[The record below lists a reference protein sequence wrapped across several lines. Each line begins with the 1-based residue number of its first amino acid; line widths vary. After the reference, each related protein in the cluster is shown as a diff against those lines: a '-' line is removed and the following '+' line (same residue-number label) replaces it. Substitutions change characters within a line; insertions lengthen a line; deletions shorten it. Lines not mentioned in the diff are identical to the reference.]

1 MVTRSRLKSV
11 LTGLALYTVAAALIG
26 YFGVNAYTGKYGL
39 NARQELDQEIIALT
53 SELARLKRER
63 AEGEQ
68 RVSLLRSDR
77 VDPDMLDERARFQLD
92 YANPH
97 DLVRMIAGARAVRF
111 QKLID
116 SISKVS
122 CRIAVRHSYS
132 FAASRNPLTAGLSW
146 AREGLSTLSSS
157 RICHGRLTQENRHK
171 GQGSGKG
178 DTALRRNSPESR
190 SSRRCAT
197 CC

>member
-1 MVTRSRLKSV
+1 MVSRARLKSF
-11 LTGLALYTVAAALIG
+11 LTGLALYTMAAAMVG

-77 VDPDMLDERARFQLD
+77 VDPDMLDERARYQLD

-97 DLVRMIAGARAVRF
+97 DLVRIDHSELIVKF
-111 QKLID
+111 QKRQNRFR
-116 SISKVS
+116 K
-122 CRIAVRHSYS
+122 CRVALHCGIARFSRHH
-132 FAASRNPLTAGLSW
+132 AIL
-146 AREGLSTLSSS
+146 
-157 RICHGRLTQENRHK
+157 
-171 GQGSGKG
+171 
-178 DTALRRNSPESR
+178 
-190 SSRRCAT
+190 SRRFELG
-197 CC
+197 